1 MKDADKTLMDGLAL
15 VTDLREDEWA
25 LVVSEV
31 QKAGGV
37 RQVSG
42 MARVEIERAVAQ
54 ARALA
59 EKARPPQDSKPKPVV
74 APKRKKQVIYTDG
87 RRNSRALMPEGSSPS
102 DYPTD
107 KYELV
112 NPDGTPFKVKKEAE
126 PVAKHPGHASQ
137 ASHGGKGGGGQK
149 SQSDR
154 GASDVRTAKNKASA
168 HQEIES
174 ITSQLAFARSNGDKE
189 VVGMLEERRAGARQ
203 AYKERFGEA
212 HQAGTAPSG
221 STAGDAGVAQSA
233 KILSNAK
240 DGAMYHDAGS
250 IAQEQAMMGKATKS
264 DAIGRSHKHDQDFA
278 VSMRDSNAYA
288 ERATA
293 VRRAQPNNPK
303 AEKMA
308 QALDRDSRKFQTEAA
323 ISMSLASAWSSVA
336 MDLGA
341 SESDLISN
349 NSL

>member
-1 MKDADKTLMDGLAL
+1 MKDADKQLLDGLAL

-25 LVVSEV
+25 LVVSDVE
-31 QKAGGV
+31 KAGGV

-54 ARALA
+54 ARFLVD
-59 EKARPPQDSKPKPVV
+59 KARQPKDPKPKPVV
-74 APKRKKQVIYTDG
+74 PVKRKKQIIYTDG
-87 RRNSRALMPEGSSPS
+87 RRYSRAQMPLGADPS
-102 DYPTD
+102 NYPTD

-112 NPDGTPFKVKKEAE
+112 NPDGTPFKKSVE
-126 PVAKHPGHASQ
+126 PVVKHPGHADQSV
-137 ASHGGKGGGGQK
+137 HGGGRGKGGG
-149 SQSDR
+149 
-154 GASDVRTAKNKASA
+154 
-168 HQEIES
+168 
-174 ITSQLAFARSNGDKE
+174 
-189 VVGMLEERRAGARQ
+189 
-203 AYKERFGEA
+203 
-212 HQAGTAPSG
+212 APSSSPASPAGGAGG
-221 STAGDAGVAQSA
+221 STAGDAGVAQA
-233 KILSNAK
+233 GKILSNAK

-250 IAQEQAMMGKATKS
+250 IAQEKAMMGKTTKS
-264 DAIGRSHKHDQDFA
+264 DAIGRAHKHDQDFA
-278 VSMRDSNAYA
+278 VSMKDSNAYA

-323 ISMSLASAWSSVA
+323 ISMSLASAWTSVA

-349 NSL
+349 NRP

>member
-1 MKDADKTLMDGLAL
+1 MDGLGL

-31 QKAGGV
+31 EKAGGV

-42 MARVEIERAVAQ
+42 MARVEIELAVT
-54 ARALA
+54 
-59 EKARPPQDSKPKPVV
+59 KARTLVDKARQPQDPKPTPIVP
-74 APKRKKQVIYTDG
+74 AKRKKQIIYTDG
-87 RRNSRALMPEGSSPS
+87 RRYSRAQMPLGANPS
-102 DYPTD
+102 NYPTD

-112 NPDGTPFKVKKEAE
+112 NPDGTPFKKAVE

-154 GASDVRTAKNKASA
+154 GSSDVRTAKNKASA

-212 HQAGTAPSG
+212 HQAGTEPSG

-250 IAQEQAMMGKATKS
+250 IAQEQAMMGKTTKS
-264 DAIGRSHKHDQDFA
+264 DAIGRAHKHDQDFA

-293 VRRAQPNNPK
+293 IRRAQPNNPK

-308 QALDRDSRKFQTEAA
+308 QAHDRDSRKFQTEAA
-323 ISMSLASAWSSVA
+323 ISMSLASAWTSVA

-349 NSL
+349 NRL

>member
-1 MKDADKTLMDGLAL
+1 MKDADKALMDGLAL

-25 LVVSEV
+25 LVVSDVE
-31 QKAGGV
+31 KAGGV
-37 RQVSG
+37 RECRG
-42 MARVEIERAVAQ
+42 HARVEVERAVA
-54 ARALA
+54 
-59 EKARPPQDSKPKPVV
+59 KAR
-74 APKRKKQVIYTDG
+74 T
-87 RRNSRALMPEGSSPS
+87 L
-102 DYPTD
+102 
-107 KYELV
+107 
-112 NPDGTPFKVKKEAE
+112 
-126 PVAKHPGHASQ
+126 VAKHPGHANQ

-154 GASDVRTAKNKASA
+154 GSSDVRTAKNKASA

-212 HQAGTAPSG
+212 HQAGTEPSG
-221 STAGDAGVAQSA
+221 SKAGDAGVAQSA

-341 SESDLISN
+341 SASDLISN
-349 NSL
+349 NRL